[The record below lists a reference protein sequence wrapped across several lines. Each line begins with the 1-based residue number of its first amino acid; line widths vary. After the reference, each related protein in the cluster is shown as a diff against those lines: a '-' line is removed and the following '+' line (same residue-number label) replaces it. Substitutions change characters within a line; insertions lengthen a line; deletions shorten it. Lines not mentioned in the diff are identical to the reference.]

1 MRPIWLG
8 SAIAASIALGSV
20 DAACAQ
26 KSDSG
31 KEDYV
36 KLCASC
42 HGAGGKGDGQN
53 AKSLR
58 KPPTDLTTLSRNNNG
73 AFPLARVYDAIDGR
87 LDIIVH
93 GLRDMPP
100 FTEVLKKDIMSR
112 MPRDNMD
119 AEFAAAMARRR
130 LLQVIE
136 YIMSLQN
143 K

>member
-93 GLRDMPP
+93 GL
-100 FTEVLKKDIMSR
+100 KKDIMSR

-119 AEFAAAMARRR
+119 AEFAAAMARSR

>member
-1 MRPIWLG
+1 
-8 SAIAASIALGSV
+8 V

-31 KEDYV
+31 KDDYL
-36 KLCASC
+36 KLCAGC
-42 HGAGGKGDGQN
+42 HGATAKGDGPN

-58 KPPTDLTTLSRNNNG
+58 KPPTDLTRLSQNNNG
-73 AFPLARVYDAIDGR
+73 AFPLARVYDAMDGR
-87 LDIIVH
+87 LEIIVH
-93 GLRDMPP
+93 GPRDMPP

-119 AEFAAAMARRR
+119 AEFAAAMARSR